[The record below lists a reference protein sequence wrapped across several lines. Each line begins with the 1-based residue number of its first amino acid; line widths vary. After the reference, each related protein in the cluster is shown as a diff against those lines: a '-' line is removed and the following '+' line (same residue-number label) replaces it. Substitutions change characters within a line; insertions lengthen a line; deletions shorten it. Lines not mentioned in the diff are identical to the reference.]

1 MAFVYSCCFWFSLR
15 LGGILIGLFS
25 LVKALIVLVACGMAH
40 ANPEKVKEEIIMWT
54 NDLILIYTKGYMDN
68 LTANLERYTAYC
80 ISVTCLYIITCLSF
94 IYGAYTC
101 HNILMIAY
109 LVVELVRLVILSML
123 VVTGLLVL
131 KKNTMDIGLLIG
143 ASVASGF
150 LLLGL
155 FYLWVCAVNL
165 PILINEMER
174 DEQAATIARLRQ
186 ALEANKSKTFHRGL
200 DDIPLARNMQTSR
213 EPIFTVAQKK
223 RSDGSRIPIY
233 YSNFHQ
239 QY

>member
-68 LTANLERYTAYC
+68 LTA
-80 ISVTCLYIITCLSF
+80 
-94 IYGAYTC
+94 
-101 HNILMIAY
+101 M
-109 LVVELVRLVILSML
+109 VELVRLVILSML

-150 LLLGL
+150 LL
-155 FYLWVCAVNL
+155 CSN
-165 PILINEMER
+165 
-174 DEQAATIARLRQ
+174 
-186 ALEANKSKTFHRGL
+186 HRETA
-200 DDIPLARNMQTSR
+200 P
-213 EPIFTVAQKK
+213 
-223 RSDGSRIPIY
+223 GSRGEQIQDVPSRLGRHTLSQKHADKPGANIHG
-233 YSNFHQ
+233 SPEEEE
-239 QY
+239 